1 MRLSAVLLS
10 VSALLLAA
18 CSDTTPDPTGAS
30 PDSGTVLATA
40 ERDEARSDENG
51 GRYEGDWS
59 GTLDAGAAQ
68 LELVLEV
75 RGENAV
81 LISVDQGGA
90 RMPVEITQMDEAGL
104 AGAVASVGASM
115 AFERI
120 DDETLS
126 GTFSQGGATF
136 SLTLEHDRVRGAFFP
151 QDDAIT
157 DDFIVMSGDVR
168 LAGTLQRPEGDGPF
182 PAILLLNGSGAQDR
196 NATVVGQ
203 PVFGVLAET
212 LAGRGIATLRLD
224 DRGIGGSDAVA
235 PASPHDLADD
245 AVAAMAALRGVAG
258 IDASCTAILGHS
270 EGGLIA
276 FLAAN
281 EAEPDFLIS
290 LAGMH
295 MTMADT
301 LYDQSEAIF
310 LASGAGQAA
319 ADRNRALQDAMFAV
333 MRDET
338 VTDYPAAL
346 TDALTALG
354 FPEEAAR
361 QQGAMWGQDYA
372 IAALDLD
379 PAISMAEYDGP
390 VHAFFGE
397 RDLQVRHEPQ
407 SAALSW
413 ARRGQPTDI
422 TVVPGINHLFQQAE
436 TGLPEEYAAAP
447 HAMSPEAL
455 TLIGEAAEALIS
467 RACE

>member
-1 MRLSAVLLS
+1 MRPFALII
-10 VSALLLAA
+10 ALLLAA
-18 CSDTTPDPTGAS
+18 CGDTAPGPTGSSAE
-30 PDSGTVLATA
+30 SGTVLATA
-40 ERDEARSDENG
+40 ETDEARSDENG

-59 GTLDAGAAQ
+59 GTLDVGAAQ

-75 RGENAV
+75 RGDEAV

-90 RMPVEITQMDEAGL
+90 RMPIDITQMDTDGL
-104 AGAVASVGASM
+104 TGTIASVGASM

-120 DDETLS
+120 DSETLS
-126 GTFSQGGATF
+126 GTFSQGGATVP
-136 SLTLEHDRVRGAFFP
+136 LTLERDRVRGVFFP
-151 QDDAIT
+151 EDDAIA

-182 PAILLLNGSGAQDR
+182 PAVLLLNGSGAQDR

-203 PVFGVLAET
+203 PVFGVLADA
-212 LAGRGIATLRLD
+212 LAERGIATLRLD

-245 AVAAMAALRGVAG
+245 AVAAMAAMRGAG
-258 IDASCTAILGHS
+258 GVDASCAAILGHS

-281 EAEPDFLIS
+281 EAEPAFLIT

-310 LASGAGQAA
+310 LASGAGQGA

-346 TDALTALG
+346 TEALTALG

-361 QQGAMWGQDYA
+361 QQGAIWGQDYA
-372 IAALDLD
+372 VAALDLD
-379 PAISMAEYDGP
+379 PAFSMAEYDGP

-413 ARRGQPTDI
+413 ARRDHPTEI
-422 TVVPGINHLFQQAE
+422 TVVPGVNHLFQQAE
-436 TGLPEEYAAAP
+436 TGLPEEYATAP

-455 TLIGEAAEALIS
+455 DLIGEAAESLITQTCT
-467 RACE
+467 AE